1 MGYCDNLALP
11 STACECWKVDFDDS
25 RERDGSRLIRRLL
38 STMFP
43 IFQGLCFQEKLSECT
58 SGEEMMW
65 RSAIQEPTN
74 GLVLRVVFARTIE
87 FPTSDRPV
95 TSASAMIDHHQSVP
109 LVDPALSR
117 PTSIKSSQIQS
128 SCSSNLVSCTP
139 PISPQPYSG
148 LDAYL
153 LCSHSSR

>member
-1 MGYCDNLALP
+1 
-11 STACECWKVDFDDS
+11 VDFDDP
-25 RERDGSRLIRRLL
+25 RERDGSRLIRQLL
-38 STMFP
+38 PTIFPIFPIFP
-43 IFQGLCFQEKLSECT
+43 IFQGLCFEEKLSECT

-74 GLVLRVVFARTIE
+74 GLVLRVVFVRTIE

-117 PTSIKSSQIQS
+117 PTSIKSS
-128 SCSSNLVSCTP
+128 
-139 PISPQPYSG
+139 
-148 LDAYL
+148 
-153 LCSHSSR
+153 